1 MKRRVAQLG
10 PELRRLRTAQGLS
23 LRALAVQ
30 AQVSNPYLSQIE
42 RGETMPSARILRALA
57 APLAVTEQHLFALA
71 GLITENSPATDVVI
85 ANDEALTKAQRE
97 ALLTVYRAFV
107 AANNT

>member
-1 MKRRVAQLG
+1 
-10 PELRRLRTAQGLS
+10 
-23 LRALAVQ
+23 
-30 AQVSNPYLSQIE
+30 
-42 RGETMPSARILRALA
+42 
-57 APLAVTEQHLFALA
+57 LAVTEQHLFALA